1 MGVIQKQSIQS
12 TVVIMLGFAIG
23 AFNTIIFVPKVL
35 SAEVFG
41 LTRII
46 TDAGLTLATLCTLG
60 TLPVIYKF
68 FPFYKS
74 YLKPGQNDLPFVT
87 LVICMIGFPLMCIAG
102 YAAKDLIV
110 RKFSGKSPLF
120 VEYSYLVYPYA
131 FFMML
136 FIWMESFSWS
146 FRKTVVSNT
155 LKETF
160 ARVVFTVLLVL
171 VLFGVINQHQFITL
185 FSFTFFLPVI
195 VLFIILRRTKQFN
208 FNTTISPVTSRLK
221 GKMANF
227 GLFIFGAQFLN
238 LLSRTVDT
246 FILSAKS
253 DRGLADAAVFTIA
266 TYVVT
271 FMEIPQ
277 RSITAISIP
286 VLAES
291 WKNKDMANISNIY
304 RKSVSN
310 LLVIGLLMFGAIW
323 LNIHNLAVYL
333 GKDYTGIEAIVLFMG
348 IGKLIDLGTGTN
360 GQIIGTSSYW
370 KVDFT
375 TNVIYTLL
383 ALPLNYFLIDRY
395 GLMGA
400 AYSTVIALTFYNTMR
415 FGFLWYKFKLQPYSL
430 KNLAVIFIAIIAIA
444 IAYFVP
450 VHQNIII
457 DTMIRTSVFF
467 LVFIPT
473 IYFSKISEEVNN
485 IIENMLKKFS
495 QIIRRK

>member
-1 MGVIQKQSIQS
+1 
-12 TVVIMLGFAIG
+12 
-23 AFNTIIFVPKVL
+23 
-35 SAEVFG
+35 
-41 LTRII
+41 
-46 TDAGLTLATLCTLG
+46 
-60 TLPVIYKF
+60 
-68 FPFYKS
+68 
-74 YLKPGQNDLPFVT
+74 
-87 LVICMIGFPLMCIAG
+87 
-102 YAAKDLIV
+102 
-110 RKFSGKSPLF
+110 
-120 VEYSYLVYPYA
+120 
-131 FFMML
+131 
-136 FIWMESFSWS
+136 
-146 FRKTVVSNT
+146 
-155 LKETF
+155 
-160 ARVVFTVLLVL
+160 
-171 VLFGVINQHQFITL
+171 
-185 FSFTFFLPVI
+185 
-195 VLFIILRRTKQFN
+195 
-208 FNTTISPVTSRLK
+208 
-221 GKMANF
+221 MANF